1 MLKNER
7 SRTNSVPCR
16 EEITTGPAETREQI
30 VELLYRMSQDDLDGI
45 LTNLQTQDKIVTSN
59 PLENKAKEFKDI
71 ACGTPESKN
80 FIATIEATAIIQE
93 WDEKH
98 IPYKN
103 KLSCLTS
110 VVDKYAAGNEN
121 TYIDYTTLTNCF
133 LNLPEVLLE
142 RFYQEHFNG
151 DLAKMNWANE
161 LKKASG
167 LPIEVKQLINPGSN
181 ARAYWY
187 LSAKDLI
194 KFIYQS
200 SKHFGDVLDNLPP
213 ETLKKINNIDK
224 HEVTE
229 KGNYQ
234 EWKYH
239 EFLHECFSYLLDI
252 LAEVDR
258 EMTTIRQTY
267 NQDTRFWLVPATK
280 ELLTI
285 IMGEVDPTN
294 FTYKRNFDR
303 KELQNLEEKIDG
315 EIKKKFGRRSNY
327 RKIIVATCKRM
338 ELQSQSSN
346 NGASVFVS
354 NLHYFTTKQ
363 ELGDAFARYGFVKSV
378 DIKQDKKTGKSKG
391 VGFVRFFDLDRA
403 EDAIWYMDGKDL
415 RGRPLRVS
423 ASVFVDNLY
432 FSTKDQE
439 LEDAFAI
446 YGNIRSV
453 NIIRDWETGNCKGF
467 GYVEFANLICAAKAI
482 RCMHGKKIRGRPLS
496 VSWAQ

>member
-1 MLKNER
+1 
-7 SRTNSVPCR
+7 
-16 EEITTGPAETREQI
+16 
-30 VELLYRMSQDDLDGI
+30 
-45 LTNLQTQDKIVTSN
+45 
-59 PLENKAKEFKDI
+59 
-71 ACGTPESKN
+71 
-80 FIATIEATAIIQE
+80 
-93 WDEKH
+93 
-98 IPYKN
+98 
-103 KLSCLTS
+103 
-110 VVDKYAAGNEN
+110 
-121 TYIDYTTLTNCF
+121 
-133 LNLPEVLLE
+133 
-142 RFYQEHFNG
+142 
-151 DLAKMNWANE
+151 
-161 LKKASG
+161 
-167 LPIEVKQLINPGSN
+167 
-181 ARAYWY
+181 
-187 LSAKDLI
+187 
-194 KFIYQS
+194 
-200 SKHFGDVLDNLPP
+200 
-213 ETLKKINNIDK
+213 
-224 HEVTE
+224 
-229 KGNYQ
+229 
-234 EWKYH
+234 
-239 EFLHECFSYLLDI
+239 
-252 LAEVDR
+252 
-258 EMTTIRQTY
+258 MTTIRQTY

-327 RKIIVATCKRM
+327 RNIIVTTCKRM
-338 ELQSQSSN
+338 QLQSQSSN
-346 NGASVFVS
+346 DGASVFVS

-423 ASVFVDNLY
+423 ASVFVDNLH